1 MPDHV
6 HMIIKILQPVNESG
20 PTQRSAPT
28 NSLANHRGP
37 TQRSA
42 PTNTYPVGAGLRARP
57 ANKFIQSPPHLF
69 KIVQWFK
76 SITTNAYFKYLAK
89 INAPA
94 DTGKLW
100 QRGYYEHVIRNEIEL
115 AKIREYIVN
124 NPFLEHKDD
133 HDLEDYL

>member
-1 MPDHV
+1 
-6 HMIIKILQPVNESG
+6 LGLCARPVND
-20 PTQRSAPT
+20 
-28 NSLANHRGP
+28 
-37 TQRSA
+37 
-42 PTNTYPVGAGLRARP
+42 
-57 ANKFIQSPPHLF
+57 FIQLKPHLF

-76 SITTNAYFKYLAK
+76 SITTNAYLKYLTK

-94 DTGKLW
+94 GTGKLW
-100 QRGYYEHVIRNEIEL
+100 QRGYYEHIIRNEIEL